1 MFAFYQEEPIIRDI
15 CYLFPLALSISSTS
29 SLASVIAILMTAMI
43 NANPISAA
51 IPKMSFH
58 HLSLLLVFLVDAS
71 YLLGYL
77 VPIILAHIIVDVQQG
92 LLYDFSELLRQL
104 VHVTAME
111 VVILGQAYL

>member
-1 MFAFYQEEPIIRDI
+1 MTILPSTQLLLSHKVIFF
-15 CYLFPLALSISSTS
+15 LVALSISSAS

-58 HLSLLLVFLVDAS
+58 HISLILVFLVDGS

-77 VPIILAHIIVDVQQG
+77 VPVILAHIIVDV
-92 LLYDFSELLRQL
+92 L
-104 VHVTAME
+104 
-111 VVILGQAYL
+111 

>member
-1 MFAFYQEEPIIRDI
+1 MCVMFAFYQEEPVIRYI
-15 CYLFPLALSISSTS
+15 CYLFPLALSISSAS

-58 HLSLLLVFLVDAS
+58 HISLILVFLVDGS

-77 VPIILAHIIVDVQQG
+77 VPVILAHVIVDMLQR
-92 LLYDFSELLRQL
+92 LLDNIS
-104 VHVTAME
+104 
-111 VVILGQAYL
+111 